1 MLRDVLAGVGQHAE
15 VKATG
20 RRGAGAAGQLR
31 YHGMHTRLSVHV
43 LELVQP
49 VSSQRTEPQ
58 SVQQSEQQSVQQ
70 FLQRSVQ
77 HLLPQAQLRFPHR
90 RLHPLSQV
98 IKMNSI
104 RCQLSEHETWC
115 LHRGKDA

>member
-15 VKATG
+15 AEATD

-49 VSSQRTEPQ
+49 VGCRRSEQE

-70 FLQRSVQ
+70 
-77 HLLPQAQLRFPHR
+77 
-90 RLHPLSQV
+90 
-98 IKMNSI
+98 
-104 RCQLSEHETWC
+104 
-115 LHRGKDA
+115 